1 MYLLQL
7 QTDASYLV
15 TRPHQTQCAYLAL
28 TLHQHIGVQPVLTL
42 HQASAVTT
50 VSHLKNAQVLL
61 LISTITSAQIM
72 LVYLREQHIFYAHK
86 ILLEDKMTSS
96 LSIQPALVQEKA
108 LERYDLQ
115 YLASI
120 RHPQIA
126 LILSLLIQ
134 AVMQASLL
142 MNLA

>member
-7 QTDASYLV
+7 QMGASYLV
-15 TRPHQTQCAYLAL
+15 GRPHQMQCAIHAL
-28 TLHQHIGVQPVLTL
+28 SLHQHIGVQPVLTL
-42 HQASAVTT
+42 HQASAVTI
-50 VSHLKNAQVLL
+50 VSHLKTAQVLL
-61 LISTITSAQIM
+61 LISTIIFAQTM
-72 LVYLREQHIFYAHK
+72 LAYLREQHIFYAHK

-126 LILSLLIQ
+126 LMSLLIQ
-134 AVMQASLL
+134 AIMIASLL
-142 MNLA
+142 MNLT